1 MNLLPVFFFLMLCSA
16 FFSGSETALFS
27 LSKVQL
33 HRFRE
38 VDTRTAA
45 RIIALLKTP
54 RQTLVTILFGNELA
68 NVCISIVGAAI
79 VGRMMEGSMRAQ
91 TIVAIAVITPIV
103 MVFCEVT
110 PKNVAL
116 RYAEQAAWLVAFPIS
131 AFARVIAPLR
141 AVLTWFAKKMVLLFG
156 GTVDSVEPMIMEE
169 EYRRLVDMGLKEG
182 AIEEEEREIIH
193 NVFEFTD
200 KKAGDIM
207 TRVEAI
213 FALPVDL
220 PTERLMDELAST
232 QWSRVPFYEG
242 ERSRIIGILH
252 VRDLFTFNMR
262 RKAGE
267 APELK
272 DYLKDPLCVAA
283 STPLEELLREF
294 QRTRMHMAIVTDDAG
309 GLKGL
314 VTMDDV
320 QQELFGEIE
329 E

>member
-1 MNLLPVFFFLMLCSA
+1 MNLLPVFFLLMLCSM
-16 FFSGSETALFS
+16 FFSGSETAIFS
-27 LSKVQL
+27 LSKLQV

-45 RIIALLKTP
+45 RLIELLKAP
-54 RQTLVTILFGNELA
+54 RRTLVTILFGNELA
-68 NVCISIVGAAI
+68 NICISIVGAAI
-79 VGRMMEGSMRAQ
+79 VGRMMQANVRVQ
-91 TIVAIAVITPIV
+91 TIVAIATITPIV
-103 MVFCEVT
+103 MVFCEII

-116 RYAEQAAWLVAFPIS
+116 RFAEQAARFVALPIG
-131 AFARVIAPLR
+131 AFAKLIAPLR
-141 AVLTWFAKKMVLLFG
+141 EVLTWFAKKMVVLFG
-156 GTVDSVEPMIMEE
+156 GTAESAEPMVMEE

-200 KKAGDIM
+200 KRAGDIM
-207 TRVEAI
+207 TPAERI
-213 FALPVDL
+213 FALPIDL
-220 PTERLMDELAST
+220 PYERLMEDLAST

-242 ERSRIIGILH
+242 DRANVVGILH

-267 APELK
+267 SPELRA
-272 DYLKDPLCVAA
+272 YLKEPLFVAA
-283 STPLEELLREF
+283 ATPLEDLLREF
-294 QRTRMHMAIVTDDAG
+294 QRTRMHMAIVLGEAG
-309 GLKGL
+309 DIRGL

-320 QQELFGEIE
+320 QEEMFGEIE